1 MDQDKEDGVQIE
13 RRSMSSAIWTLDKRI
28 PLPLV
33 LALIGQMAAGIWF
46 AAGVVSKQDQ
56 HDRDIASIRGAQSEI
71 RQVSDRLIR
80 LEEMAKNISDQLSKI
95 DVARKIR

>member
-1 MDQDKEDGVQIE
+1 MENNEGENMQVE
-13 RRSMSSAIWTLDKRI
+13 RRIEKSAIWTLDKRI

-56 HDRDIASIRGAQSEI
+56 HDRDIAAIKNSQSEI
-71 RQVSDRLIR
+71 RQVSDKMIR
-80 LEEMAKNISDQLSKI
+80 LEVLMENMSHKLTQFDAG
-95 DVARKIR
+95 RKSP